1 MVERISRF
9 LRSEDGNAV
18 EYALIAALMA
28 IALVA
33 VLPTLRT
40 GLQTA
45 FTNISTSLTRTN

>member
-28 IALVA
+28 IALVTA
-33 VLPTLRT
+33 MGTLT
-40 GLQTA
+40 GGISSA
-45 FTNISTSLTRTN
+45 FTKIKDTLNP